1 MKEEILDVRGL
12 KKYFVAS
19 RTYLKRKTEY
29 IRAVD
34 DVSFSIEREEAFG
47 LVGESGSGKTTLGQ
61 TIVRLTDSTEGR
73 IIFKGKDIT
82 RMSEKNLRP
91 FRKHFQ
97 MIFQNPVS
105 SLDPRMTVNSTLQEP
120 LGALMSDGGNHRE
133 LILEALENV
142 GLNESFLSRYP
153 HELSGGQNQRISI
166 ARSLVTKPEFLV
178 FDEPT
183 SALDVSIQAQI
194 INLLKKLRNTLGLTY
209 LFITHDLGTVNYIA
223 DRIAVMYLGKI
234 VEMGETVSLF
244 EEPLHPYTQALLS
257 SVPVLDVS
265 SRGREKIILQGE
277 IPSSRHIP
285 TGCRFRNRCRFVMK
299 ICEEVE
305 PELKEAKEGRLVACH
320 LYK

>member
-1 MKEEILDVRGL
+1 MKEEILDVKGL

-34 DVSFSIEREEAFG
+34 DVSFSIEKEETFG
-47 LVGESGSGKTTLGQ
+47 MVGESGSGKTTLGQ
-61 TIVRLTDSTEGR
+61 TIVRLTDPTEGR
-73 IIFKGKDIT
+73 IIFKGKDIS

-97 MIFQNPVS
+97 IIFQNPVS
-105 SLDPRMTVNSTLQEP
+105 SLDPRMTVSSTLQEP
-120 LGALMSDGGNHRE
+120 LRALMSDGGNDRE

-178 FDEPT
+178 LDEPT

-194 INLLKKLRNTLGLTY
+194 INLLRKLRDTLGLTY
-209 LFITHDLGTVNYIA
+209 LFITHDLGIVNYIA

-257 SVPVLDVS
+257 SVPVPDVT

-277 IPSSRHIP
+277 IPSPRHIP

-320 LYK
+320 LYQ